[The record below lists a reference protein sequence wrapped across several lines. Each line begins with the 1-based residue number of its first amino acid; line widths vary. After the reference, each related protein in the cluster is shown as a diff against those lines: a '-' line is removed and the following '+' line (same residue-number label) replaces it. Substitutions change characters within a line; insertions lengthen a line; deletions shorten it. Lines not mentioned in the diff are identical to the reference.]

1 MNKVN
6 DDVIKSDL
14 FALFVDKKIISV
26 FSSTES
32 LEKWV
37 KIIYKPIY
45 PEHCVFEMEVIKE
58 IEQDDNYSIYLVKD
72 ETINPLYYY
81 FGDLTKAKLKFD
93 KLIEEN
99 KGKYKK
105 KTFLNLVKIIIDF
118 PYTKGC
124 LYEGLLIKYPKSLF
138 GYLW

>member
-118 PYTKGC
+118 PYTQGC
-124 LYEGLLIKYPKSLF
+124 LYEGLLIKYPRSLF